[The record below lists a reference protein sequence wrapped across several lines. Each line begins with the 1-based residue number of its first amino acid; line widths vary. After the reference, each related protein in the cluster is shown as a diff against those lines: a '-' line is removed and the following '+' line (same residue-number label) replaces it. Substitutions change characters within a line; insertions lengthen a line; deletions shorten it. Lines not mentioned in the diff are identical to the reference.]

1 MKPTRVC
8 NWTLLAL
15 AAATLA
21 TATLAP
27 PLGAQTPSAASS
39 EDLFRHKCAVC
50 HGNDGAA
57 NTMKARKILA
67 QDHVK
72 VKDLRQPA
80 VQAKLTDA
88 QMAQWIGKG
97 KQPGMD
103 GFAKELTPT
112 QIQGLVLYV
121 RSLKQ

>member
-1 MKPTRVC
+1 MTPTNVC
-8 NWTLLAL
+8 NLARVAL
-15 AAATLA
+15 AAVTLA
-21 TATLAP
+21 TATLVL
-27 PLGAQTPSAASS
+27 PLPAQTPSAAAS

-67 QDHVK
+67 QDHIK

-103 GFAKELTPT
+103 GFAKELTPA
-112 QIQGLVLYV
+112 QIRGLVLYV
-121 RSLKQ
+121 RTLKQ